1 MTNSQSNPWQSRAD
15 SVHFE
20 TRPFIQGDYTSSTSS
35 SSHSLFHTQNPAT
48 EETLASFPDA
58 GSDVVDQAVSAA
70 RRAFCDWQQTTPEQR
85 KALLLTLAD
94 KLADAN
100 ETLALLD
107 CLEMGMPIS
116 KALQKAEIAADTLR
130 YYAESID
137 KVCGDLAPSGPNTLG
152 MSIPE
157 PRGVVGV
164 IAPWN
169 SPMVVALSA
178 IAPALAAGNTVV
190 LKPSE
195 QTPSSALKLAEIM
208 TEAGLPAGVLNVV
221 PGLGIS
227 AGAALASHP
236 DVDLLHFTGS
246 TQTGR
251 QLMQYA
257 GQSNGKPLLLEL
269 GGKSP
274 QLVFDD
280 ALDLPNLGAVLA
292 QSAFANSGQICV
304 AKTRLLVHENS
315 KEQLIEQIKQH
326 TKTQFQIGNPL
337 DEATTFGPI
346 ASQKQRERVEHFLN
360 LGEKEGAIKHS
371 LAVAGERPSR
381 GHFLP
386 PTLFDQVDNRMQI
399 AQAEIFG
406 PVLAVVTFKTD
417 DEAIRLANDVNYGLS
432 ASAWTKDLARARRL
446 ARELK
451 AGSVTICST
460 TAQSGS
466 ASGLSNEPFGASG
479 FGVVGGVRGLAPFTR
494 LKAVQI
500 VTD

>member
-1 MTNSQSNPWQSRAD
+1 
-15 SVHFE
+15 
-20 TRPFIQGDYTSSTSS
+20 
-35 SSHSLFHTQNPAT
+35 
-48 EETLASFPDA
+48 
-58 GSDVVDQAVSAA
+58 
-70 RRAFCDWQQTTPEQR
+70 
-85 KALLLTLAD
+85 
-94 KLADAN
+94 
-100 ETLALLD
+100 
-107 CLEMGMPIS
+107 
-116 KALQKAEIAADTLR
+116 
-130 YYAESID
+130 
-137 KVCGDLAPSGPNTLG
+137 
-152 MSIPE
+152 
-157 PRGVVGV
+157 
-164 IAPWN
+164 
-169 SPMVVALSA
+169 
-178 IAPALAAGNTVV
+178 
-190 LKPSE
+190 
-195 QTPSSALKLAEIM
+195 
-208 TEAGLPAGVLNVV
+208 VLNVV

-315 KEQLIEQIKQH
+315 KEQVIAQIKQH

-360 LGEKEGAIKHS
+360 LGAKEGAIKHS

-479 FGVVGGVRGLAPFTR
+479 FGVVGGARGLAPFTR